1 MNRIVKILLIALF
14 AVIIAV
20 LLYNAF
26 GKKNNKKSN
35 KKRKT
40 AACFPFKGKHAAA
53 AF

>member
-1 MNRIVKILLIALF
+1 MKKDS
-14 AVIIAV
+14 
-20 LLYNAF
+20 
-26 GKKNNKKSN
+26 KKNNKKNN